1 MSGTAVR
8 RAASAAA
15 LGGAVVAVMV
25 VFRRVFWPWQ
35 SRWGA
40 TADEVTRVMP
50 GDAIVGRADFV
61 ATRGISIAAPP
72 GQVWPWLVQI
82 GSGRAGW
89 YSYDRIDN
97 GGTPSA
103 TRIMPEHQ
111 QRRIGDRI
119 PMIPGRDIG
128 PTVKAIDPPHRM
140 LWSDDDGAFSWEW
153 LLEPSPAGGT
163 RLVNRLRVTAHPW
176 TRRMAYEAVASVGDI
191 VMQHRMLHGI
201 KRRAEQLANG
211 GSS

>member
-1 MSGTAVR
+1 
-8 RAASAAA
+8 
-15 LGGAVVAVMV
+15 
-25 VFRRVFWPWQ
+25 
-35 SRWGA
+35 
-40 TADEVTRVMP
+40 
-50 GDAIVGRADFV
+50 
-61 ATRGISIAAPP
+61 
-72 GQVWPWLVQI
+72 
-82 GSGRAGW
+82 
-89 YSYDRIDN
+89 
-97 GGTPSA
+97 
-103 TRIMPEHQ
+103 
-111 QRRIGDRI
+111 
-119 PMIPGRDIG
+119 MIPGRDIG

-140 LWSDDDGAFSWEW
+140 LWSDDDGEFSWEW